1 MRRMVESQANV
12 AVLGGCMVLEAD
24 DGTSALDV
32 MRSEAAADRVVDFVL
47 IDYVMVHMDGPEAVQ
62 RMRSELGYRGVVIGI
77 TGNAL
82 PEDLTFF
89 KDHGANTVITK
100 PLTNAKLMD
109 AILYSSADRTEYK
122 QVAGSVILSFIL
134 PSFLPSERTS
144 YKLCRL

>member
-1 MRRMVESQANV
+1 MVRRMVESQVNV
-12 AVLGGCMVLEAD
+12 AVLGDCAVLEAD

-47 IDYVMVHMDGPEAVQ
+47 IDFVMVHMNGPEAVQ

-82 PEDLTFF
+82 QEDLTFF
-89 KDHGANTVITK
+89 KDHGANVVITK

-109 AILYSSADRTEYK
+109 AIRNSSAGR
-122 QVAGSVILSFIL
+122 S
-134 PSFLPSERTS
+134 
-144 YKLCRL
+144 